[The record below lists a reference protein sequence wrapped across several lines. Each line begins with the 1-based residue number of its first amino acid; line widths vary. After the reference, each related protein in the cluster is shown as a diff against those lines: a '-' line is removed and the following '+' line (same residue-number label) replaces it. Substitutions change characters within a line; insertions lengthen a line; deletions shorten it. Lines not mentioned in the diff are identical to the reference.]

1 MLSIKRCAAN
11 PILRPDPGL
20 WWAGRQTRNPGV
32 ILDNGVFH
40 MLFTA
45 MPEPKNGAIYLGHAT
60 SNDGIHFE
68 VEPEPFLSPSENFND
83 FDHGTVEDC
92 RITAMDGKFYCAYA
106 ARSFNGQKYARGE
119 RRLGPDGNRNPTWT
133 ENFRRVG
140 FAETSD
146 WKSVK
151 RLGPLTSEHLN
162 DSNVVLL
169 PEKINGKYAVLHR
182 PNATTAW
189 TLPMFYDPGSIW
201 MAFTD
206 DLSHWSSNRKE
217 MPWNMIDGE
226 DIPDDHLL
234 IRPEFPWER
243 LKIGASGVPIPT
255 DDGLLMFY
263 HAVDRQGTYREGLM
277 LLDRENP
284 LQVIARSPVPV
295 MEPETEL
302 EKSGDYPNCIF
313 PTANVVVGDE
323 ICMYYGAADCYTC
336 LAVLNLKET
345 LDYIK
350 QFAKKEK

>member
-1 MLSIKRCAAN
+1 MLTIKRCAAN
-11 PILRPDPGL
+11 PIMRPDPSL

-45 MPEPKNGAIYLGHAT
+45 MPEPKDGAIYLGHAT
-60 SNDGIHFE
+60 STDGVHFE
-68 VEPEPFLSPSENFND
+68 SEPEPFLSPSENFDD

-169 PEKINGKYAVLHR
+169 PEKINGKGKLTIQ
-182 PNATTAW
+182 NN
-189 TLPMFYDPGSIW
+189 L
-201 MAFTD
+201 
-206 DLSHWSSNRKE
+206 
-217 MPWNMIDGE
+217 
-226 DIPDDHLL
+226 IPD
-234 IRPEFPWER
+234 
-243 LKIGASGVPIPT
+243 
-255 DDGLLMFY
+255 
-263 HAVDRQGTYREGLM
+263 
-277 LLDRENP
+277 
-284 LQVIARSPVPV
+284 VI
-295 MEPETEL
+295 
-302 EKSGDYPNCIF
+302 
-313 PTANVVVGDE
+313 
-323 ICMYYGAADCYTC
+323 
-336 LAVLNLKET
+336 
-345 LDYIK
+345 
-350 QFAKKEK
+350 